1 MASREYQ
8 VSLDYQFDHSV
19 EEVWNYVS
27 NTDRINRML
36 KLPPVKY
43 SFFPRPEGG
52 TNMIGEF
59 RVKGLLIRWKEH
71 PYEWV
76 KNQFF
81 KIERE
86 YFTGPIEYIRID
98 WNFEKT
104 ANGCKLRQT
113 FKYRLV
119 NRLFKPFA
127 ILQIDHDGRKGFRK
141 CYDIINQHLKRKAS
155 GEASEAFPVSEFKP
169 NPKVMKVF
177 KERLR
182 QSDVNEESS
191 DQLLN
196 YIFTAQDHDV
206 ATIRPFRVAEKL
218 KLSRMDSLAALLKA
232 TKSGLLSLSWKALC
246 PGCRGAKESA
256 GVLSQLSAEIHCNS
270 CNIRFAADFS
280 NRVELTFS
288 PKDSVRKVGSQ
299 EFCAGSPR
307 NTPHLQTQLRLS
319 PKRDVAFKLDLPVGT
334 YRLRS
339 LQSNMTWSLEVQNF
353 SENIDNRFNAV
364 FKSGSHETE
373 QQLISVTKGTI
384 QFQIENQTD
393 HELTVV
399 LERATWMDDVCTAAL
414 VSSLPE
420 FRQIFSS
427 QILDLGAKV
436 EFSSM
441 AVLFTDLK
449 GSTAL
454 YEKSG
459 DAHAFAVIQK
469 HFSILQLC
477 VQQSEGGVVK
487 TIGDAVMAV
496 FSQPENALKAAIAI
510 QNSTF
515 ADGIEV
521 KVSIHYGPCFL
532 YRLNDILDYFGST
545 VNLAARLQG
554 HCEGGEVT
562 LSAKMI
568 DDPAVRA
575 TLRSH
580 QLVAEQ
586 SSKNFKGFEDE
597 IEVYRISRKQNQRA
611 A

>member
-8 VSLDYQFDHSV
+8 VSLDYEFDHPV
-19 EEVWNYVS
+19 EEVWKYVS

-52 TNMIGEF
+52 TNIIGEF

-98 WNFEKT
+98 WTFEET
-104 ANGCKLRQT
+104 PRGCKLRQT

-119 NRLFKPFA
+119 NRLFKPLA
-127 ILQIDHDGRKGFRK
+127 VLQIDRDGRTGFRK

-155 GEASEAFPVSEFKP
+155 GEASEAFPVQTFTS
-169 NPKVMKVF
+169 NPKHLKVM

-182 QSDVNEESS
+182 QSDVEDQTS
-191 DQLLN
+191 DRLLDFL
-196 YIFTAQDHDV
+196 FTAQDHDV
-206 ATIRPFRVAEKL
+206 ATIRPFRIAEKL
-218 KLSRMDSLAALLKA
+218 KLSRMDSLSALLKA
-232 TKSGLLSLSWKALC
+232 TKSGLLSLSWNALC
-246 PGCRGAKESA
+246 PGCRGAKETT
-256 GVLSQLSAEIHCNS
+256 GVLSHMKSEVHCNS
-270 CNIRFAADFS
+270 CNIRFASDFS
-280 NRVELTFS
+280 SRVELTFS
-288 PKDSVRKVGSQ
+288 PTESMRKVGSQ

-307 NTPHLQTQLRLS
+307 NTPHFQTQLRLS
-319 PKRDVAFKLDLPVGT
+319 PKQEIAFKLDLPVGT

-339 LQSNMTWSLEVQNF
+339 LQSNMTWSIEVQNL
-353 SENIDNRFNAV
+353 SENVDHRFNAI
-364 FKSGSHETE
+364 FKNGSHETE
-373 QQLISVTKGTI
+373 QQLISVTKGVL
-384 QFQIENQTD
+384 QFQIGNQTD

-399 LERATWMDDVCTAAL
+399 LERATWMDDVCTASL

-436 EFSSM
+436 EFSAM

-515 ADGIEV
+515 GEGIEV

-532 YRLNDILDYFGST
+532 FRLNDILDYFGST

-575 TLRSH
+575 TLKSYK
-580 QLVAEQ
+580 LVAEQ
-586 SSKNFKGFEDE
+586 ASKNFKGFDEE
-597 IEVYRISRKQNQRA
+597 IEVYRIARKQNQRA